1 MPRGSIPTEKEIEEI
16 RRLHKEGYSFRK
28 IADQLDRSYQF
39 VKKYV
44 EEEPRKPLDLTGR
57 VFGRLT
63 VIKFDHK
70 KNKVRYWMCKCQC
83 GNTHIASTSN
93 LTGEIT
99 RSCGCL
105 RENVKKTR
113 QIKTRHNQGG
123 VYYFQSNEIKL
134 KGNYEVEGNKR
145 GGEVKKYKL
154 NPEELQ
160 AYLKSL
166 ETKEVQRRKV

>member
-28 IADQLDRSYQF
+28 IADQLGRSYQF

-70 KNKVRYWMCKCQC
+70 KNKVRYWLCRCQC

-93 LTGEIT
+93 LTGKIT

-105 RENVKKTR
+105 KKDYNKSRSITIKDKGSKKKKIR
-113 QIKTRHNQGG
+113 Q
-123 VYYFQSNEIKL
+123 VEEVVL
-134 KGNYEVEGNKR
+134 KEDYRSE
-145 GGEVKKYKL
+145 KKYGKVKEYKL
-154 NPEELQ
+154 SPEELA
-160 AYLKSL
+160 AYLKEL
-166 ETKEVQRRKV
+166 GTKKVKKRGE

>member
-16 RRLHKEGYSFRK
+16 RRLHKGGYSFRK
-28 IADQLDRSYQF
+28 IADQLGRSYQF

-83 GNTHIASTSN
+83 GNTHIVSTSN

-105 RENVKKTR
+105 KKDYNKSRNITIKDKGSKKKKIRQAEKVVLKEDYKSEKKCSKVK
-113 QIKTRHNQGG
+113 
-123 VYYFQSNEIKL
+123 E
-134 KGNYEVEGNKR
+134 
-145 GGEVKKYKL
+145 YKL
-154 NPEELQ
+154 SPEELA

-166 ETKEVQRRKV
+166 ETKEVKKRGE